1 MLQGK
6 KTYIVALAGVVLAV
20 AGYFHG
26 DLSLAQSGQAALT
39 AVLGMTI
46 RNAI

>member
-6 KTYIVALAGVVLAV
+6 KTYIVAIAGVVLAI

-26 DLSLAQSGQAALT
+26 DLSIAQSGQAALT
-39 AVLGMTI
+39 AILGGTL
-46 RNAI
+46 RAAI